1 MTPPNSPQ
9 SVHSEQSSYRE
20 ILIEHLFTGDL
31 LRTLWPR
38 RAEVMKPQVDD
49 GGYDL
54 VVEVEDIVR
63 HIQLKTSKRA
73 AKTARQNVHLRLK
86 KKPSGCVIWIQF
98 DERNFDLGP
107 FLWFGNP
114 PGKPLPCLFGFTP
127 ARHTRGDS
135 TGKKSERPAIRVIP
149 MGRFKKL
156 ENITEVV
163 EHLFGSRRAR

>member
-1 MTPPNSPQ
+1 MTPPNSSQ

-20 ILIEHLFTGDL
+20 ILIEHLFTGEL

-38 RAEVMKPQVDD
+38 SAEVMKPQVDD

-73 AKTARQNVHLRLK
+73 AKTAQQNVHLRLQ

-107 FLWFGNP
+107 FLWFGSP
-114 PGKPLPCLFGFTP
+114 PGEPLPCLSGFKT
-127 ARHTRGDS
+127 ARHTKGDS
-135 TGKKSERPAIRVIP
+135 TGKKLERPAIRVIP
-149 MGRFKKL
+149 KGRFKKL
-156 ENITEVV
+156 ESITEVA
-163 EHLFGSRRAR
+163 EHLFGSRQAC